1 MLQSARS
8 APTERRLPQEVLR
21 RARASVSHAQRT
33 MSEEPIEIAL
43 QCGAAF
49 ASGDYTQT
57 LSTLTKVRQQREN
70 GTRPRN

>member
-1 MLQSARS
+1 
-8 APTERRLPQEVLR
+8 
-21 RARASVSHAQRT
+21 